1 MNKNYNKFSLLLL
14 ITLLM
19 LKSNVLS
26 AEDQSTTYLGG
37 YINYNYHMHSVK
49 DGFPL
54 FYYFEKSHDL
64 IKYPKYIVLIPVFS
78 KGTGS
83 GVDLGGLFERRLNSD
98 FSIGCNIG
106 ASFSDINFITD
117 TGYVYSKNWVV
128 VDSFIYHNQY
138 FDLKF
143 YSINL
148 TPYITYNI
156 YKGLFASLGLNLGLI
171 IHSEATGHGK
181 FDAYSI
187 YYIGG
192 YKCYEYN
199 GEERDNK
206 DAFNDF
212 STDSDSN
219 CIKTFQLGLP
229 IGLGYDLHIGRGI
242 ILTPSIKYNL
252 ALTSFSDKRDITTA
266 RDRSELVKTNWI
278 ANKIEFGLAVKF
290 PISSEEIIEE
300 DIIKDESNLSA
311 DLNIYGI
318 DTNGNRISNPTLI
331 IEEVETEE
339 HFPLLSTIY
348 FPEGSSNLS
357 DTRTELL
364 DDIGVSNFREE
375 HLKSDAISINHSLLN
390 IIAYRMYYNKD
401 SKIIVVGY
409 SNENESSELALERAN
424 TVKKYLVDVW
434 GTTPDKIT
442 VRTDKI
448 LNKSTSS
455 DAIEENSRVEI
466 LPADLSSYVLFTPIT
481 LSFIDKISNPP
492 MIEFEPSV
500 EADAGFSNLVLDISQ
515 KGNTIKQFN
524 TNSTS
529 NILWTVEGIEYDSP
543 LNVTLLARD
552 FNNSSVKIDKEVSI
566 ENITMRTKKETII
579 KDSGLVGN
587 YKIERYSLIL
597 FEYDKSDIS
606 KLDAQ
611 NIKNIKS
618 RIKPNSKVLISGFG
632 DRNGTQQYNKN
643 LAHRRCEEV
652 AKLLG
657 VKNAIIRAVGNDNLL
672 FDNSFPEGRAL
683 SRTVRIEI
691 KTPIK

>member
-1 MNKNYNKFSLLLL
+1 MNKKHNKFILLLFIILL
-14 ITLLM
+14 I
-19 LKSNVLS
+19 LKNNTVFAS
-26 AEDQSTTYLGG
+26 EQDTTYFGG
-37 YINYNYHMHSVK
+37 YINYGYHFHFIK
-49 DGFPL
+49 DGFSL
-54 FYYFEKSHDL
+54 YYGFPYFVSGDVHKKE
-64 IKYPKYIVLIPVFS
+64 IIMPIFPIFS
-78 KGTGS
+78 KGS
-83 GVDLGGLFERRLNSD
+83 GPEFNFGGIFESKLNPNFSFGFTAGAAISEIDFNSD
-98 FSIGCNIG
+98 TFHI
-106 ASFSDINFITD
+106 INKPGTID
-117 TGYVYSKNWVV
+117 T
-128 VDSFIYHNQY
+128 IYYCSQY
-138 FDLKF
+138 FEIKL

-156 YKGLFASLGLNLGLI
+156 YKGLFASLGLNLGFI
-171 IHSEATGHGK
+171 VHSEARGFGGLFYKDIWDETNREPIF
-181 FDAYSI
+181 FDSDVNTNHNI
-187 YYIGG
+187 
-192 YKCYEYN
+192 
-199 GEERDNK
+199 K
-206 DAFNDF
+206 DF
-212 STDSDSN
+212 TSDSN
-219 CIKTFQLGLP
+219 FVKTVNLSLP
-229 IGLGYDLHIGRGI
+229 IGLGYNFHIGRGI
-242 ILTPSIKYNL
+242 ILTPSVKYNL
-252 ALTSFSDKRDITTA
+252 ALTSFSDKRDIDNEGIKNRITA
-266 RDRSELVKTNWI
+266 NWA

-401 SKIIVVGY
+401 SKIMVVGY

-424 TVKKYLVDVW
+424 TVKNYLVDVW

-618 RIKPNSKVLISGFG
+618 RMKPNSKVLISGFG